1 MFKLNERIS
10 YFLILKVVIVIIFVT
25 GICSDLCERVLIMD
39 EEQEHQSPNE
49 LYDSRLKGTFLSVV
63 LIGIFIML
71 SWAGV
76 FVFYWKAL

>member
-1 MFKLNERIS
+1 MFKINKEN
-10 YFLILKVVIVIIFVT
+10 KVYPNLFVT
-25 GICSDLCERVLIMD
+25 GIRSDLCERVLIMD

-49 LYDSRLKGTFLSVV
+49 LYDSRLKGTFVSVI

-76 FVFYWKAL
+76 FVFYWKSLW